1 MSHLPDPYAQS
12 EFYSYVALKRFGA
25 WVIDVVV
32 ITVILLIAGIF
43 TVGLAWFFWPVF
55 FVALSFV
62 YRWFTLSSQSATW
75 GMRIMAIESRNATGA
90 RLNSFEAMMHTF
102 LFMLASGFV
111 LPQTISVLMMILGVR
126 KQGLHDLFLGT
137 VAINRSQ

>member
-43 TVGLAWFFWPVF
+43 TVGLAWFFWLVF

-62 YRWFTLSSQSATW
+62 YR
-75 GMRIMAIESRNATGA
+75 
-90 RLNSFEAMMHTF
+90 
-102 LFMLASGFV
+102 
-111 LPQTISVLMMILGVR
+111 
-126 KQGLHDLFLGT
+126 
-137 VAINRSQ
+137 